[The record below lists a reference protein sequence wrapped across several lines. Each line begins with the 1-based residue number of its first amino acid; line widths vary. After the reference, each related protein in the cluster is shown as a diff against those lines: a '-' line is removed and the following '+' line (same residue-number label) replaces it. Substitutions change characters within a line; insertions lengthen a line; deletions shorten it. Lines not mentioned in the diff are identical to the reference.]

1 MALNPQIRDVSVIRC
16 DANGTAD
23 DGGAYFK
30 ISATIIKGAYPYG
43 VYCTYTE
50 TDYYNERYIHIL
62 DTDDHIL
69 EGNRLETDALGGD
82 LDADKSYWVYVTIG
96 EDAGY
101 TTTTMVMLPAESV
114 FMHKDGEKNSIAI
127 GEKVTEANT
136 VSIAEMIAV
145 IVKGKLYLFN
155 PSDPYKQTQADK
167 NGVLVWDGYRGA
179 YLNAGHVSVGNGAVD
194 FAGLV
199 YDHEN
204 KRGYV
209 FIENA
214 PVNPT
219 DATNKAYVD
228 AKINALRKE
237 LGLEEE

>member
-30 ISATIIKGAYPYG
+30 ISATIIKGAYPYS

-50 TDYYNERYIHIL
+50 TDYYTERYIHIL
-62 DTDDHIL
+62 NTDDHIL
-69 EGNRLETDALGGD
+69 EENRLETDTLGGD
-82 LDADKSYWVYVTIG
+82 LDADKSYLVFVTIE
-96 EDAGY
+96 EDARY
-101 TTTTMVMLPAESV
+101 TATTMVMLPAQAV

-136 VSIAEMIAV
+136 VSIAEKIKAV
-145 IVKGKLYLFN
+145 IKGVLIARK
-155 PSDPYKQTQADK
+155 S
-167 NGVLVWDGYRGA
+167 NGVADTVIS
-179 YLNAGHVSVGNGAVD
+179 AGNVAIGNGTRD
-194 FAGLV
+194 LAGLA
-199 YDHEN
+199 YDEAN

-209 FIENA
+209 FIDDA

-228 AKINALRKE
+228 SMINALRKE

>member
-50 TDYYNERYIHIL
+50 ADHYNERYIYIL
-62 DTDDHIL
+62 DIDDPPK
-69 EGNRLETDALGGD
+69 EYRLETEALGGD
-82 LDADKSYWVYVTIG
+82 LDADKCYRVYITVG
-96 EDAGY
+96 EDAGPQ
-101 TTTTMVMLPAESV
+101 TTISVLLLAESV
-114 FMHKDGEKNSIAI
+114 FMHKDGAKNSISI
-127 GEKVTEANT
+127 GEKVTEENT
-136 VSIAEMIAV
+136 ISIAEKIKAV
-145 IVKGKLYLFN
+145 IKGVLIARK
-155 PSDPYKQTQADK
+155 S
-167 NGVLVWDGYRGA
+167 NGVADTVIS
-179 YLNAGHVSVGNGAVD
+179 AGNVAIGNGTRD
-194 FAGLV
+194 LAGLA
-199 YDHEN
+199 YDEAN

-209 FIENA
+209 FIDDA